1 MVKSLEMNKRV
12 GINMRIRTLKYWLTE
27 GGKGLVRNRLMSL
40 ASIATIGACLFI
52 LGITYCVI
60 TNIDYILLEIDETV
74 GITAFIKEDTEEN
87 EIKTILNKLENR
99 SEVKSVKY
107 VTPEEAWKSF
117 KESLGEDEALLVG
130 LGDDNPLEN
139 SASFEITLNDIN
151 KQDQIVGYL
160 DTFPEIRKINH
171 SKQSVDILVSFGK
184 LIRYISI
191 AIISILIF
199 IAVLLMNNTIK
210 LTVFMRKNEINIMK
224 YIGATDAFV
233 RGPFIVEGILIG
245 VIGALI
251 PYFIIKISYKYIINL
266 IYEKIPGITNL
277 VNFMDINSLKATL
290 FVLFIVIGVGI
301 GIIGSKTSIRKYLK
315 V

>member
-12 GINMRIRTLKYWLTE
+12 GTNMRIRTLKYWLTE
-27 GGKGLVRNRLMSL
+27 GGKGLVRNRLMSI

-52 LGITYCVI
+52 LGIAYCVVA
-60 TNIDYILLEIDETV
+60 NIDHILLEIDETV
-74 GITAFIKEDTEEN
+74 GITAFIEENTEET
-87 EIKTILNKLENR
+87 EIEQVLKKLENR

-117 KESLGEDEALLVG
+117 KESLGEDEDLLDG
-130 LGDDNPLEN
+130 LGDDNPLQN

-160 DTFPEIRKINH
+160 DTFTEIRKINH
-171 SKQSVDILVSFGK
+171 SKQSVDILISFGK
-184 LIRYISI
+184 VIRYISI

-199 IAVLLMNNTIK
+199 IAILLMNNTIK

-233 RGPFIVEGILIG
+233 RGPFMVEGILIG
-245 VIGALI
+245 IIGAFI
-251 PYFIIKISYKYIINL
+251 PYFLIKISYKNIVNFT
-266 IYEKIPGITNL
+266 YEKIPDITNL
-277 VNFMDINSLKATL
+277 IEFIDINSLKSTL
-290 FVLFIVIGVGI
+290 FALFIIIGVGI